1 MFLRARLL
9 FVLLTALAVSS
20 TSQVL
25 TNQSNRRPGSTGT
38 VMGSVRTVDD
48 KAVADARVE
57 LRDGMTGTVI
67 TSGYTNVSGG
77 FEFQSV
83 PSGSYEIVASSG
95 MEEVR
100 DRLNVQNDTANVN
113 LRMPR
118 MGAATGDGKDTVS
131 VQQLKVPEK
140 ARNENKKAQEA
151 MQKKDVDSAWK
162 HVNKALTI
170 APGFAAGLTTRA
182 LLELDARKV
191 DEAIADLETAVK
203 NDAGYG
209 LSFLVLGA
217 AYNQMQHFDDAI
229 RTLDHGVA
237 LMPNNWQG
245 YFELGK
251 AYLGKNDLSNAQKQL
266 DRCAQR
272 APAEYAPLHLV
283 RANLALSL
291 KDYPAAMS
299 ELEAFLT
306 REPNSPSAD
315 SARKALGEV
324 KAFLAKK

>member
-251 AYLGKNDLSNAQKQL
+251 AYLGKNDLPNAQKQL